1 MLKGRRAL
9 VTGSLGGIGF
19 ATARALADR
28 GCQVMIHGLADAA
41 QAESV
46 RAELEKTTGA
56 KVAVSRAD
64 LSQLEEVDQLV
75 ADVQAAL
82 GPIDILVNNAVT
94 RHTGPVEDI
103 PVKTWNLALAV
114 NLTAPFRLIQLTL
127 PGMKE
132 RGWGRIVNIASNWG
146 LTGTVNRS
154 DYVATKHGLI
164 GLTRAV
170 ALEALQFGVTCNA
183 VTPGATL
190 TPNARRQLDD
200 LARSSGEEPEKV
212 VKTFLSTRQ
221 PSGRFVM
228 PEDVAELIVF
238 LCGDAAR
245 EMTGSPI
252 SIDGGWVAM

>member
-1 MLKGRRAL
+1 MLKGRCAL

-19 ATARALADR
+19 ATASALANH
-28 GCQVMIHGLADAA
+28 GCNVMIHGLGDTA

-46 RAELEKTTGA
+46 RVKLAEATGV
-56 KVAVSRAD
+56 KVAVSSAD
-64 LSQLEEVDQLV
+64 LSRLDEIDGLV
-75 ADVQAAL
+75 AHAQGAL

-94 RHTGPVEDI
+94 RHAGPIEDI
-103 PVKTWNLALAV
+103 PIATWDLALAV

-127 PGMKE
+127 PGMKT
-132 RGWGRIVNIASNWG
+132 RGWGRIINIASNWG
-146 LTGTVNRS
+146 LTGTRNRA
-154 DYVATKHGLI
+154 DYVATKHGLV

-170 ALEALQFGVTCNA
+170 ALEALPFGVTCNA
-183 VTPGATL
+183 VAPGATF
-190 TPNARRQLDD
+190 TPNARRQLDE
-200 LARSSGEEPEKV
+200 LSRSSGDEPEKTV
-212 VKTFLSTRQ
+212 QTFMSTRQ

-238 LCGDAAR
+238 LCGNAAR